1 MKKSG
6 PWKMA
11 MLFLVL
17 FLAVYSVVYLEQR
30 MGRGQ
35 EPGSPTTYSAGTL
48 GYKVLYLWLKD
59 LGIPVKRWEQ
69 DLKDLPP
76 RATVLVLLEP
86 WLDPEPGELE
96 ALEGWVRRG
105 GTFFIAVG
113 RSSSFLKSF
122 GVSVAGSKKEGA
134 GKEPGFQPG
143 PYIRAKRD
151 IRSQGHPNLS
161 SSRADLVVHVRD
173 QWGALFGV
181 VEKGRGRV
189 IVLTDPGLV
198 SNVEL
203 KKGDH
208 ARLALEFLLSHLGQ
222 GTLLIDE
229 YHHGYGRATS
239 VIGHVL
245 GSGVQG
251 LLLQGALLLLVLWAA
266 AGRRFGPPRPLPKEE
281 ARSPMEYVHAMA
293 GLFHRAGANRLA
305 LESVSRWMGEE
316 ARRLLIDKDR
326 GLQEKLRQTKER
338 YQSDDVT
345 ERDLL
350 LQARALYRAFEEA
363 RRRAPGG

>member
-6 PWKMA
+6 PWKIA
-11 MLFLVL
+11 TLFLVM
-17 FLAVYSVVYLEQR
+17 FLAIYFVVYLEQR

-35 EPGSPTTYSAGTL
+35 EPGSPTTYSEGTL

-59 LGIPVKRWEQ
+59 LGIPVKRWER
-69 DLKDLPP
+69 DLKNLPP

-86 WLDPEPGELE
+86 WLDPEPGELA

-105 GTFFIAVG
+105 GTVFIAAG
-113 RSSSFLKSF
+113 GPSSFLNPF
-122 GVSVAGSKKEGA
+122 GLNAAGSKEEDT
-134 GKEPGFQPG
+134 GKEPAFQPG

-151 IRSQGHPNLS
+151 IRSEGHPNLS

-173 QWGALFGV
+173 RWGALIGV

-198 SNVEL
+198 SNL
-203 KKGDH
+203 KLKQGDH

-245 GSGVQG
+245 GSGAQG
-251 LLLQGALLLLVLWAA
+251 LLLQGGLILLVLWAVG
-266 AGRRFGPPRPLPKEE
+266 GRRFGPPRPLPKEE

-293 GLFHRAGANRLA
+293 GLFQRARANRLA
-305 LESVSRWMGEE
+305 LETVSRWIEEE

-326 GLQEKLRQTKER
+326 RLQEKLRQTKER
-338 YQSDDVT
+338 YQTDDVT

-350 LQARALYRAFEEA
+350 LQTQALYRAFETA
-363 RRRAPGG
+363 KRRAPGG